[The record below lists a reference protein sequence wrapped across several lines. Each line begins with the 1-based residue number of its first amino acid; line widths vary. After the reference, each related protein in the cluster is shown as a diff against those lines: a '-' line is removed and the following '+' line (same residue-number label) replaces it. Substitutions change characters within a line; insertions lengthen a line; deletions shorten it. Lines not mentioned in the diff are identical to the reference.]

1 MKISTRNKFYS
12 FIEKISILLI
22 LIIIGLSTIS
32 AFIYFSNQKK
42 IKNPDDSMGDNV
54 GNVVRIT
61 SCTQFHTLSAMFPDY
76 MLYTQGYGSGIS
88 IGNNYIL
95 SSAHIVRDEKQLPFI
110 DNKYYA
116 KVAKKDIN
124 YDLLLLKIDNPF
136 KPFKIANSISIGEK
150 IVIWGYPNG
159 LQAFIFGRVAS
170 FNEEVIFLDSKVIK
184 GMSGGAVINEKGEL
198 LGVFTGGVGE
208 PDMLGIAINF
218 PRIKKF
224 LKGTPAEYK

>member
-1 MKISTRNKFYS
+1 MKISTHNKLFL
-12 FIEKISILLI
+12 FIERISIFFILVLI
-22 LIIIGLSTIS
+22 GIFII
-32 AFIYFSNQKK
+32 AVFIYFPNQKNVN
-42 IKNPDDSMGDNV
+42 NPNNSIGNNIGD
-54 GNVVRIT
+54 VVRIT
-61 SCTQFHTLSAMFPDY
+61 TCGQLHILSAMFPDY
-76 MLYTQGYGSGIS
+76 MLYAQGYGSGIS
-88 IGNNYIL
+88 IGNNHIL
-95 SSAHIVRDEKQLPFI
+95 SSAHIVRNEKQLPFI
-110 DNKYYA
+110 NDKYYA
-116 KVAKKDIN
+116 KVIKKDLN
-124 YDLLLLKIDNPF
+124 HDLLLLKTNDAS

-170 FNEEVIFLDSKVIK
+170 FNEEIIFLDSKVIK

>member
-1 MKISTRNKFYS
+1 MKISTHNKLYS
-12 FIEKISILLI
+12 FIERVSVFLIIVLISLLI
-22 LIIIGLSTIS
+22 VSG
-32 AFIYFSNQKK
+32 FIYFSNQEKTNK
-42 IKNPDDSMGDNV
+42 PSDSIGDNI

-61 SCTQFHTLSAMFPDY
+61 SCVQFHTLLAMFPNY
-76 MLYTQGYGSGIS
+76 MLYAQGYGSGIS
-88 IGNNYIL
+88 IENNHIL
-95 SSAHIVRDEKQLPFI
+95 SSAHIIHNEKQLPFI
-110 DNKYYA
+110 NDKYYA
-116 KVAKKDIN
+116 KVIKKDLSC
-124 YDLLLLKIDNPF
+124 DLLLLKNDNASKSF
-136 KPFKIANSISIGEK
+136 KLANSISIGEK
-150 IVIWGYPNG
+150 IIIWGYPNG

-170 FNEEVIFLDSKVIK
+170 FNEEIIFLDSKVIK

>member
-1 MKISTRNKFYS
+1 MKISTHNKLYS
-12 FIEKISILLI
+12 FIERAITLFIII
-22 LIIIGLSTIS
+22 LIGFIITSV
-32 AFIYFSNQKK
+32 FVCFSNQNK
-42 IKNPDDSMGDNV
+42 INNPNGSIGNNV

-76 MLYTQGYGSGIS
+76 MLYAQGYGSGIS
-88 IGNNYIL
+88 IGNNHIL
-95 SSAHIVRDEKQLPFI
+95 SSAHIIHNEKQLPFI
-110 DNKYYA
+110 NNKYYA
-116 KVAKKDIN
+116 KVIKKDLN
-124 YDLLLLKIDNPF
+124 CDLLLLKTDNASEPF
-136 KPFKIANSISIGEK
+136 KLANSISIGEK
-150 IVIWGYPNG
+150 IIIWGYPNG

-170 FNEEVIFLDSKVIK
+170 FNEEIIFLDSKVIK
-184 GMSGGAVINEKGEL
+184 GMSGGAVINERGEL

>member
-1 MKISTRNKFYS
+1 MS
-12 FIEKISILLI
+12 LLI
-22 LIIIGLSTIS
+22 VSG
-32 AFIYFSNQKK
+32 FIYFSNQNK
-42 IKNPDDSMGDNV
+42 INNHNGSIGDNV

-61 SCTQFHTLSAMFPDY
+61 SCTQFHALSSMFPDY
-76 MLYTQGYGSGIS
+76 MLYAQGYGSGIS
-88 IGNNYIL
+88 IGNNHIL
-95 SSAHIVRDEKQLPFI
+95 SSAHIVRNEKQLPFI
-110 DNKYYA
+110 NDKYYA
-116 KVAKKDIN
+116 KVIKKDLN
-124 YDLLLLKIDNPF
+124 HDLLLLKTNDAS

-170 FNEEVIFLDSKVIK
+170 FNEEIIFLDSKVIK